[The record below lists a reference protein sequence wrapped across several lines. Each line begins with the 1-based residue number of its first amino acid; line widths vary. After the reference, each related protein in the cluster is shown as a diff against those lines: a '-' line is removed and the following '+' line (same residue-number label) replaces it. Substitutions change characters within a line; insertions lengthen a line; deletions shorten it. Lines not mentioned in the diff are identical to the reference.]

1 MTARDGRAWL
11 DRNPWVWSFVGAG
24 IVWLLTSA
32 TVEGRGALATLAVAL
47 QFATFFV
54 IVGLGQTLVISAGPG
69 NIDLS
74 IPAVMTLAGYLG
86 MGLMQGSDTGLLAG
100 IAAAIGIGLAAGIV
114 NIVLIQGLRIPPMI
128 GTLAAGFV
136 IQSVAIAYSSGSTAK
151 PAPALAQFTAARFLG
166 VPVIALVFILVA
178 MLVAA
183 GLRRSV
189 FGRSVL
195 AVGQNPRA
203 AYLAGLEVSRT
214 LAGVYVISALLAGI
228 AGLLLAAYSGGAS
241 LNMGEDYLLM
251 SIAVVVL
258 GGTSIAGGQA
268 AVAGIWGSAVL
279 LDLVVTMLNVMR
291 VAAGWRYL
299 VTGVIIIGVLAVAR
313 QRRPA

>member
-1 MTARDGRAWL
+1 MKARDRAVWL
-11 DRNPWVWSFVGAG
+11 DRIPWVWSFLGAA
-24 IVWLLTSA
+24 IVWLLTLA
-32 TVEGRGALATLAVAL
+32 TVEGRGALATLSVAL
-47 QFATFFV
+47 QFATFYV
-54 IVGLGQTLVISAGPG
+54 IVGLGQMLVISVGPG

-86 MGLMQGSDTGLLAG
+86 MGLMGGSDAGLWAG
-100 IAAAIGIGLAAGIV
+100 IGAAIGIGLAAGIV
-114 NIVLIQGLRIPPMI
+114 NIVLIQGLLIPPMI

-151 PAPALAQFTAARFLG
+151 PAPALVRLTAERVFGL
-166 VPVIALVFILVA
+166 PVIALVFIVLAIV
-178 MLVAA
+178 VAA

-203 AYLAGLEVSRT
+203 AYLAGLRVNRT
-214 LAGVYVISALLAGI
+214 LASVYLISALLASI
-228 AGLLLAAYSGGAS
+228 AGMLLAAYSGGAS

-268 AVAGIWGSAVL
+268 VVAGVWGAALL

-291 VAAGWRYL
+291 VAAGWRYV
-299 VTGVIIIGVLAVAR
+299 VTGMIIIGVLAVAR
-313 QRRPA
+313 RRSPA